1 MRTYVLI
8 VLTIAGAYYFVTRKV
23 KLDDPLA
30 YSAKY
35 RSKSWAPAA
44 DYYIGLAYYERGD
57 YPRAQAAFT
66 QLLGDHATS
75 YYAPKG
81 LMYLADSAEEN
92 RDYAAAKEALARYL
106 DEYPEG
112 KEKDR
117 AAKKLELLRYRH
129 GQ

>member
-8 VLTIAGAYYFVTRKV
+8 VLALAGSYYFITRKV
-23 KLDDPLA
+23 KLDEPLA

-35 RSKSWAPAA
+35 KNSSWAPAA
-44 DYYIGLAYYERGD
+44 NYYIGLAYYQRSD
-57 YPRAQAAFT
+57 YPRAQEAFT
-66 QLLGDHATS
+66 QLLGNHATS
-75 YYAPKG
+75 YYAPQG
-81 LMYLADSAEEN
+81 LMYLADAAEEN
-92 RDYAAAKEALARYL
+92 RDYATAKEALARYL
-106 DEYPEG
+106 EEYPEG